1 MAELARR
8 GRIWLLLAGL
18 AVIAAAAAG
27 CGRKMLPI
35 RPGSYPPPVVK
46 ALGYSWS
53 DEGTLVLTWEA
64 PSPRSEQES
73 PAAGFRVLRARLT
86 PEEESCR
93 GCPVRFDTAGQV
105 RADARGED
113 GRFRFVERPS
123 PGFVYRYKVVAYSA
137 EGLVSKESAV
147 LQVRR

>member
-1 MAELARR
+1 MAELACR
-8 GRIWLLLAGL
+8 GRFWLLLAGL
-18 AVIAAAAAG
+18 ALIAFAVAG

-35 RPGSYPPPVVK
+35 RPGSYPPPAVK
-46 ALGYSWS
+46 ALGYTWS
-53 DEGTLVLTWEA
+53 DEGTLVLSWEA

-73 PAAGFRVLRARLT
+73 PAAGFRVLRARLS

-105 RADARGED
+105 RADARGQD
-113 GRFRFVERPS
+113 GRFRFVDRLS
-123 PGFVYRYKVVAYSA
+123 PGFVYRYKVIAYSA